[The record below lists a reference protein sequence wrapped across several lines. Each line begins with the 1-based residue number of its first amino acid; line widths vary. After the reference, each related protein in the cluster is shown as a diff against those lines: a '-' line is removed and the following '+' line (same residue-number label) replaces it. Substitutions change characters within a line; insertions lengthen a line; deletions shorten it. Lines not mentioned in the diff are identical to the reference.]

1 MQRLL
6 RGQRIG
12 YALADGSHWWT
23 WREPF
28 PWTALDRELLGVG
41 WRKKSGWERRHEVSS
56 FEVYFDRKLRSEAD
70 LKGGVGIRGHFKNGT
85 MRSAISVLTVRCYRH
100 YCPHFMR
107 EKTEKLISHTTKF
120 LKINKQLML
129 ILHKT
134 RIISSR
140 LWHLLLKSENERLS
154 VFVFLLNTM
163 TRWNAKSHTWP
174 YFYHAL
180 FIDLESVIKYGKVV
194 VTF

>member
-1 MQRLL
+1 MEVIDELEGSHFRGPLWTENCSELGEGKRVGETADVRSALL
-6 RGQRIG
+6 RFILIG
-12 YALADGSHWWT
+12 SC
-23 WREPF
+23 
-28 PWTALDRELLGVG
+28 V
-41 WRKKSGWERRHEVSS
+41 
-56 FEVYFDRKLRSEAD
+56 LRQY

-100 YCPHFMR
+100 YCPHFMH